1 MPNPISSV
9 MPVATAPAKLTMNSF
24 SKNRTRRYQPSS
36 LLRTQYH
43 SAPNS
48 RRERPTVRGG
58 YRMCMVVIHAKSNR
72 DRKTDRAP
80 SCITKTPLLHRAQLP
95 AQYLGVQ
102 RTTPTLYGH
111 KCSYFSHTLYEYC

>member
-24 SKNRTRRYQPSS
+24 SKNRTRRYQRSS

-48 RRERPTVRGG
+48 RRERPTVKGG
-58 YRMCMVVIHAKSNR
+58 YRICKDVIHAKSNR
-72 DRKTDRAP
+72 DRKSESALSEIEEAP
-80 SCITKTPLLHRAQLP
+80 VLIHRAQRP
-95 AQYLGVQ
+95 AS
-102 RTTPTLYGH
+102 GH
-111 KCSYFSHTLYEYC
+111 GTDRGAGY